1 MTIDWAFP
9 RRILATLVVMWCLG
23 WYPLVTYGTAEIISA
38 SVVGAILATLN
49 VLIGFASIEYSIGKS
64 TTTFFKFVL
73 GGMGVRLF
81 GMALVLVFLIRVL
94 SMHAAGLVISM
105 GGFYVVFLVLE
116 ILFIQKKVNVKH
128 Q

>member
-1 MTIDWAFP
+1 MTIDWVFP

-23 WYPLVTYGTAEIISA
+23 WYPLVTYGTPEIISA

-81 GMALVLVFLIRVL
+81 GLALVLVFLIRVL

-105 GGFYVVFLVLE
+105 GIFYMVFLVLE